1 MEIAARIR
9 RDGFAFIKAYR
20 PDLSTLDVTRHLG
33 NQIALPD
40 IPDVQRLVPKPLSKA
55 TPNSYSGNY
64 GLGQFPLHTDLAHW
78 ARPPRYMLLRCVVG
92 SPEVSTYVLNGK
104 SILEAIGREPLRRTL
119 VRPRR
124 PLNGQRQLL
133 RLLDSVGDGRS
144 LIRWDFLYIRPAGDF
159 SNTVY
164 TEVVSWLRNAT
175 PEALS
180 LVTPGD
186 TLVIDNWRM
195 LHGRSHITTHAQNRL
210 VERMYLG
217 DLH

>member
-9 RDGFAFIKAYR
+9 RDGFAFIKEYR
-20 PDLSTLDVTRHLG
+20 PNLSTLGVTRHLG
-33 NQIALPD
+33 NQIAFPD
-40 IPDVQRLVPKPLSKA
+40 IPDVQRLVPKPLRES

-104 SILEAIGREPLRRTL
+104 SILRAIGHEPLRRTL

-133 RLLDSVGDGRS
+133 RLLDSAGNGCS
-144 LIRWDFLYIRPAGDF
+144 LIRWDFLYIRPASDF

-180 LVTPGD
+180 LVMPGD
-186 TLVIDNWRM
+186 TLIIDNWRM